1 MSSSAPWAMPIAT
14 LATPKAKTGGMG
26 IRSSGSS
33 RHGGSAK
40 GRHVRSAGTSTS
52 LAFR

>member
-1 MSSSAPWAMPIAT
+1 MSSSAPCAMPTAT
-14 LATPKAKTGGMG
+14 LATPKAKIGGMG

-40 GRHVRSAGTSTS
+40 GRHVRSARTSTLS
-52 LAFR
+52 ADR